1 MDCFAS
7 DSVIYFT
14 SVKRTLLDPL
24 TISARSAASCWLQG
38 LEIEEIINMRKI
50 TRRSFLTA
58 AVACGAAAALSACG
72 GSSSASSV
80 AASSTVASAS
90 VAAAA
95 NGEKFTVGI
104 CQLVQHAALD
114 AATQGFED
122 ALTAS
127 FGENVTF
134 DFQNAQG
141 DSATCATIANGFVSS
156 GVALIMA
163 NATPALQAAQAATNT
178 IPILGTSVTE
188 YGVALGLDNFSGT
201 VGGNVSGTSDLAP
214 LDQQADMIVEWMPEV
229 KKVGLLY
236 CSAEANSQYQVDEVQ
251 KYLEAKGV
259 TATQYAFSDSNDL
272 SSVCQKAADE
282 NDALYV
288 PTDNTVAANTGI
300 VDGVCRPAKKPVF
313 AGEEG
318 ICSGCGVATL
328 SISYYDLGYTTGEMA
343 VKILNGESDISTM
356 PIEYTDVTKKYN
368 KAICDD
374 LGLTVPEGYVE
385 IEA

>member
-1 MDCFAS
+1 
-7 DSVIYFT
+7 
-14 SVKRTLLDPL
+14 
-24 TISARSAASCWLQG
+24 
-38 LEIEEIINMRKI
+38 MRKI
-50 TRRSFLTA
+50 TRRSFLSAA
-58 AVACGAAAALSACG
+58 AVCGAAAALTACG
-72 GSSSASSV
+72 GPASSAASSTASSV
-80 AASSTVASAS
+80 ASTAASA
-90 VAAAA
+90 AAD
-95 NGEKFTVGI
+95 GKSYTIGI
-104 CQLVQHAALD
+104 CQLVEHAALD

-122 ALTAS
+122 ALTEQ
-127 FGENVTF
+127 FGDNVKF
-134 DFQNAQG
+134 DFQNAQN
-141 DSATCATIANGFVSS
+141 DSATCATIANGFVSAS
-156 GVALIMA
+156 VDLIMA

-300 VDGVCRPAKKPVF
+300 VDGICRPAKKPVF
-313 AGEEG
+313 AG
-318 ICSGCGVATL
+318 
-328 SISYYDLGYTTGEMA
+328 
-343 VKILNGESDISTM
+343 
-356 PIEYTDVTKKYN
+356 
-368 KAICDD
+368 
-374 LGLTVPEGYVE
+374 
-385 IEA
+385 

>member
-1 MDCFAS
+1 
-7 DSVIYFT
+7 
-14 SVKRTLLDPL
+14 
-24 TISARSAASCWLQG
+24 
-38 LEIEEIINMRKI
+38 MRKI
-50 TRRSFLTA
+50 TRRSFLA
-58 AVACGAAAALSACG
+58 AAAACGAAAALTACG
-72 GSSSASSV
+72 GSSASTAAASSV
-80 AASSTVASAS
+80 ASSTAAS
-90 VAAAA
+90 AAAA
-95 NGEKFTVGI
+95 GETYTVGI

-122 ALTAS
+122 ALTAA
-127 FGENVTF
+127 FGDNVTF

-156 GVALIMA
+156 GVDLIMA
-163 NATPALQAAQAATNT
+163 NATAALQAAQAATNT
-178 IPILGTSVTE
+178 IPVLGTSITE
-188 YGVALGLDNFSGT
+188 YGVALGLTDFNGT

-214 LDQQADMIVEWMPEV
+214 LDQQADMIVEWMPDV

-300 VDGVCRPAKKPVF
+300 VDGICRPVKKPVF

-343 VKILNGESDISTM
+343 VKILSGEADVSAM

-368 KAICDD
+368 KTICDD
-374 LGLTVPEGYVE
+374 LGLTVPEGYE
-385 IEA
+385 AIEA

>member
-1 MDCFAS
+1 
-7 DSVIYFT
+7 
-14 SVKRTLLDPL
+14 
-24 TISARSAASCWLQG
+24 
-38 LEIEEIINMRKI
+38 MRKI
-50 TRRSFLTA
+50 TRRSFLA
-58 AVACGAAAALSACG
+58 AAAACGAAAALTACG
-72 GSSSASSV
+72 GSSASSA
-80 AASSTVASAS
+80 AASSTASSAAASAAGS
-90 VAAAA
+90 AAS
-95 NGEKFTVGI
+95 GESYTVGI

-122 ALTAS
+122 ALTAA

-156 GVALIMA
+156 GVDLIMA

-178 IPILGTSVTE
+178 IPVLGTSVTE
-188 YGVALGLDNFSGT
+188 YGVALGLTDFDGT
-201 VGGNVSGTSDLAP
+201 VGGNISGTSDLAP
-214 LDQQADMIVEWMPEV
+214 LDQQADMIVEWMPDA

-251 KYLEAKGV
+251 KYLEEKGI

-300 VDGVCRPAKKPVF
+300 VDGICRPAKKPVF

-343 VKILNGESDISTM
+343 VKILNGEADISTL

-368 KAICDD
+368 KAVCDD
-374 LGLTVPEGYVE
+374 LGLTVPEGYEE

>member
-1 MDCFAS
+1 
-7 DSVIYFT
+7 
-14 SVKRTLLDPL
+14 
-24 TISARSAASCWLQG
+24 
-38 LEIEEIINMRKI
+38 MRKI
-50 TRRSFLTA
+50 TRRSFLA
-58 AVACGAAAALSACG
+58 AAAACGAAAALSACG
-72 GSSSASSV
+72 GSSASSAAASSV
-80 AASSTVASAS
+80 ASSTAASAS
-90 VAAAA
+90 AAAD
-95 NGEKFTVGI
+95 GQKFTVGI

-122 ALTAS
+122 ALTAA
-127 FGENVTF
+127 FGDNVTF

-156 GVALIMA
+156 SVDLIMA

-178 IPILGTSVTE
+178 IPVLGTSVTE

-214 LDQQADMIVEWMPEV
+214 LDQQADMIVEWMPDA

-272 SSVCQKAADE
+272 ASVCQKAADE
-282 NDALYV
+282 NDAVYV
-288 PTDNTVAANTGI
+288 PTDNTCAANTGI
-300 VDGVCRPAKKPVF
+300 IDGICRPAKKPVF

-368 KAICDD
+368 KAVCDD
-374 LGLTVPEGYVE
+374 LGLTAPEGYVE

>member
-1 MDCFAS
+1 
-7 DSVIYFT
+7 
-14 SVKRTLLDPL
+14 
-24 TISARSAASCWLQG
+24 
-38 LEIEEIINMRKI
+38 MRKI
-50 TRRSFLTA
+50 TRRSFLAAA
-58 AVACGAAAALSACG
+58 AVCGAAAALTACG
-72 GSSSASSV
+72 GSSASSAAASSV
-80 AASSTVASAS
+80 ASS
-90 VAAAA
+90 AAAGSA
-95 NGEKFTVGI
+95 AASGDSYTVGI

-122 ALTAS
+122 ALTAE
-127 FGENVTF
+127 FGDNVKF

-141 DSATCATIANGFVSS
+141 DSATCATIANGFVSA
-156 GVALIMA
+156 GVDLIMA
-163 NATPALQAAQAATNT
+163 NATPALQAAQSATNE
-178 IPILGTSVTE
+178 IPVLGTSVTE
-188 YGVALGLDNFSGT
+188 YGVALGLSDFSGT
-201 VGGNVSGTSDLAP
+201 VGGNISGTSDLAP
-214 LDQQADMIVEWMPEV
+214 LDQQADMIVEWMPEA

-300 VDGVCRPAKKPVF
+300 VDGICRPAKKPVF

-318 ICSGCGVATL
+318 ICAGCGVATL

-343 VKILNGESDISTM
+343 VKILKGEADISTM
-356 PIEYTDVTKKYN
+356 AIEYYPNPVKKYN
-368 KAICDD
+368 PEMASLYNLTIPSDYAAI
-374 LGLTVPEGYVE
+374 G
-385 IEA
+385 

>member
-1 MDCFAS
+1 
-7 DSVIYFT
+7 
-14 SVKRTLLDPL
+14 
-24 TISARSAASCWLQG
+24 
-38 LEIEEIINMRKI
+38 MRKI
-50 TRRSFLTA
+50 TRRSFLAAA
-58 AVACGAAAALSACG
+58 AVCGAAAALTACG
-72 GSSSASSV
+72 GSSASSAAASSV
-80 AASSTVASAS
+80 ASS
-90 VAAAA
+90 AAAGSA
-95 NGEKFTVGI
+95 AASGDSYTVGI

-122 ALTAS
+122 ALTAE
-127 FGENVTF
+127 FGENVKF

-141 DSATCATIANGFVSS
+141 DSATCATIANGFVSA
-156 GVALIMA
+156 GVDLIMA
-163 NATPALQAAQAATNT
+163 NATPALQAAQSATNE
-178 IPILGTSVTE
+178 IPVLGTSVTE
-188 YGVALGLDNFSGT
+188 YGVALGLSDFSGT
-201 VGGNVSGTSDLAP
+201 VGGNISGTSDLAP
-214 LDQQADMIVEWMPEV
+214 LDQQADMIVEWMPEA

-300 VDGVCRPAKKPVF
+300 VDGICRPAKKPVF

-318 ICSGCGVATL
+318 ICAGCGVATL

-343 VKILNGESDISTM
+343 VKILKGESNVSDM

-374 LGLTVPEGYVE
+374 LGLTAPEGYE
-385 IEA
+385 AIEG

>member
-1 MDCFAS
+1 
-7 DSVIYFT
+7 
-14 SVKRTLLDPL
+14 
-24 TISARSAASCWLQG
+24 
-38 LEIEEIINMRKI
+38 MRKI

-58 AVACGAAAALSACG
+58 AMACGAAAALSACG
-72 GSSSASSV
+72 GSTASSV
-80 AASSTVASAS
+80 AASSVASAAS
-90 VAAAA
+90 ASGSAA
-95 NGEKFTVGI
+95 GKKFTVGI

-122 ALTAS
+122 ALTDS
-127 FGENVTF
+127 FGEDVTF

-141 DSATCATIANGFVSS
+141 DSATCATITNGFVSA
-156 GVALIMA
+156 GVDLIMA
-163 NATPALQAAQAATNT
+163 NATPALQAAQAATND

-188 YGVALGLDNFSGT
+188 YGVALGLTDFSGV
-201 VGGNVSGTSDLAP
+201 VGGNISGTSDLAP
-214 LDQQADMIVEWMPEV
+214 LDQQAAMIVEWMPEV

-251 KYLEAKGV
+251 KYLEEKGV
-259 TATQYAFSDSNDL
+259 AVTQYSFADSNDL
-272 SSVCQKAADE
+272 SSVCQNAANE

-300 VDGVCRPAKKPVF
+300 VDGICRPAKKPVF

-343 VKILNGESDISTM
+343 VKILNGEADISSM

-368 KAICDD
+368 KTICDD
-374 LGLTVPEGYVE
+374 LGLTMPEGYVA